1 MGEGQDKVANSL
13 LDLEPTAIL
22 DLFLVYP
29 DYSNKQDEVFA
40 IHNGSVFK
48 KGVVWQGRTYMP
60 IGLEMDGFESNADG
74 RINRPKIKISNKDYF
89 VTSLLKKFDNFQSA
103 RILQKRTFVKYLD
116 DENFDGGNPFG
127 QPNKNAEISS
137 QQYIVAQKTQEN
149 KIFVEFE
156 LTSPLDLD
164 NFQLNSRRIMGKYC
178 YWKYRGV
185 GCQYQG
191 TPIQKE
197 NGANFSDKNGDPL
210 LINTNALDNFIY
222 GDPKD
227 EYSNDKQYNAGDIV
241 FIQGQKPSETNDNA
255 DGIGG
260 SVYNYYIARA
270 DVVGLRPDENLN
282 FWEKD
287 GCNKKLSSCKLHFPR
302 DGVINR
308 FVGLGDIDVNSASFC
323 EDGGERNYYLRFA
336 SWISTPNGGT
346 EKIQPNETIR
356 NTNKWTLAFNLKN
369 IKSQYVRDFILQ
381 TRWDQYP
388 ELQLF
393 IENNSFYFQFYD
405 GNAFNQ
411 NGEGLKAIFTPP
423 REGLADP
430 EGLKNHPLIIG
441 QRDEKTMFLSE
452 PSVNF
457 YREFSL
463 NGVMKK
469 TEIENFYIGI
479 DNFGKPRNSTSMNLD
494 SVCFWTKDL
503 TQAEIERMYNK
514 VAEGGLRAK
523 TYSQLEAEGEISLLQ
538 DIGNWW
544 EGVFTGDTE
553 LEVNYNPAGTTLFRG
568 IRDKGPHQDDLFLNG
583 FGFTERNGETL
594 KIDANTYQY
603 NIEEVVTIK
612 GSDRY
617 LPFGGFPGTDGFDF
631 TREAQ

>member
-40 IHNGSVFK
+40 IHNGSIFK

-60 IGLEMDGFESNADG
+60 IGLEIDGFESNADG

-103 RILQKRTFVKYLD
+103 RVLQKRTFVKYLD

-191 TPIQKE
+191 QPIHKE

-210 LINTNALDNFIY
+210 LVNDIGSFIY
-222 GDPKD
+222 GDLED
-227 EYSNDKQYNAGDIV
+227 EYSNDKQYSAGDIA
-241 FIQGQKPSETNDNA
+241 FIRSQNASETNDNV
-255 DGIGG
+255 DGVGG

-270 DVVGLRPDENLN
+270 DVIGLRPDENLDY
-282 FWEKD
+282 WERD
-287 GCNKKLSSCKLHFPR
+287 GCNKKLSSCKLHFPAK
-302 DGVINR
+302 GGKINR
-308 FVGLGDIDVNSASFC
+308 FVGLGSVNVDSASHSP
-323 EDGGERNYYLRFA
+323 DAVRNYYLRQA
-336 SWISTPNGGT
+336 SFEGVFGGGT
-346 EKIQPNETIR
+346 EKIKVNNTIVGQ
-356 NTNKWTLAFNLKN
+356 NKWTLAFNLKN
-369 IKSQYVRDFILQ
+369 TKALRVRNYIFQ
-381 TRWDQYP
+381 TTFGP
-388 ELQLF
+388 EQNLQLF
-393 IENNSFYFQFYD
+393 IENNSFYFEFKD
-405 GNAFNQ
+405 TK
-411 NGEGLKAIFTPP
+411 NGAVGDLRYIFTPT
-423 REGLADP
+423 RAGFQEQD
-430 EGLKNHPLIIG
+430 GLKNHPIIVG
-441 QRDEKTMFLSE
+441 QKNNKTMFLSE

-457 YREFSL
+457 YREFTL
-463 NGVMKK
+463 KNGMWKGG
-469 TEIENFYIGI
+469 IGNFFIGE
-479 DNFGKPRNSTSMNLD
+479 GTSTSPYSPMIID
-494 SVCFWTKDL
+494 SVCFWTKAL
-503 TQAEIERMYNK
+503 SKGNIESLYNK
-514 VAEGGLRAK
+514 VTEGGLRAK
-523 TYSQLEAEGEISLLQ
+523 TYSQLQEEGANSLLS
-538 DIGNWW
+538 DVGNWW
-544 EGVFTGDTE
+544 EGAFVDDTE
-553 LEVNYNPAGTTLFRG
+553 LNVNYNPKNLTEFRG
-568 IRDKGPHQDDLFLNG
+568 IRDKGPYQDDLFFNREIAKTY
-583 FGFTERNGETL
+583 FKSNF
-594 KIDANTYQY
+594 KIDNNTYQY
-603 NIEEVVTIK
+603 NIEEKVTVK
-612 GSDRY
+612 ESNRY

-631 TREAQ
+631 TREA